1 MCEPGQQPSPA
12 PACAAE
18 AAPGCT
24 AAQAAPGRTTA
35 QAAPGRTAGQ
45 SGPGSTAAD
54 AAPGCTAADAIAA
67 VNGGLG
73 VLASLDMTALT
84 AGEHADLLRALG
96 RAESQAVSARTAALA
111 AFGHNGGYE
120 ADGARTGRSWLR
132 WQTRITPSAAAG
144 AARWVRRLSEH
155 PIVAAVLAAG
165 DVSPSWARQV
175 CDWTDG
181 LDSADRDAADR
192 VLLAAA
198 AGGAE
203 LGDLAGLAEEIKAR
217 TARPDRDGRDDRFD
231 TRSLRV
237 AEYWEGNG
245 LLTGDLTAECTAALR
260 AVLDSLNART
270 GPEDLRSPDQRDHD
284 ALCEALQRLL
294 AARCLPERGGQPVQ
308 VQLHMSLEQLLG
320 QPGAAESVAEWAGYG
335 ATAPPGTECDAT
347 IVPVVTGH
355 IDPDLLEELAAA
367 LLKPGAGPKRG
378 GGNSEGNKDRA
389 AGRTPPAAF
398 RSDGGT
404 GSTTGD
410 TSSTTGDTG
419 DTGGISGT
427 KATGWAVPGLA
438 GSGGKFG
445 FFTGL
450 PAWAGPEGI
459 PDWVTPY
466 RAARM
471 AARPGPDAGTAAR
484 ELILTRATRLL
495 SGPRGLAA
503 WLRQNVTTGPAAA
516 VSQVLDIGIPTEVIP
531 PHLRRAVALR
541 DKHCSFPGCFRPP
554 AACHVHH
561 IIPRN
566 KGGPTNLSNLALM
579 CPFHHLIAIHRMGWQ
594 IRLNPDGTKTATSPY
609 DGRELH
615 SHSPPPGWV
624 A

>member
-12 PACAAE
+12 PTCAAD
-18 AAPGCT
+18 
-24 AAQAAPGRTTA
+24 
-35 QAAPGRTAGQ
+35 AAPGRTA
-45 SGPGSTAAD
+45 AD
-54 AAPGCTAADAIAA
+54 AAPARTAADAIAA
-67 VNGGLG
+67 VTGGLG
-73 VLASLDMTALT
+73 TLAALDMTALT
-84 AGEHADLLRALG
+84 GGEHADLLRALG
-96 RAESQAVSARTAALA
+96 RAESQALAARTAALA
-111 AFGHNGGYE
+111 AFGSSGGYE
-120 ADGARTGRSWLR
+120 ADGAGSARSWLR
-132 WQTRITPSAAAG
+132 WQTRITPAAASG
-144 AARWVRRLSEH
+144 AAGWVRRLAEH
-155 PIVAAVLAAG
+155 PVVAAVLAAG

-175 CDWTDG
+175 CDWTDR
-181 LDSADRDAADR
+181 LDSGDRDAADR

-203 LGDLAGLAEEIKAR
+203 LADLAGLAEEISAR
-217 TARPDRDGRDDRFD
+217 TARPDRDGPDDGFH

-237 AEYWEGNG
+237 SEYWQGNG
-245 LLTGDLTAECTAALR
+245 LLSGNLTAEATAALR
-260 AVLDSLNART
+260 AVLDALNART

-320 QPGAAESVAEWAGYG
+320 QPGADQSVAEWAGYG

-355 IDPDLLEELAAA
+355 VDPELLEQLAAA
-367 LLKPGAGPKRG
+367 LLNPGA
-378 GGNSEGNKDRA
+378 A
-389 AGRTPPAAF
+389 
-398 RSDGGT
+398 
-404 GSTTGD
+404 
-410 TSSTTGDTG
+410 
-419 DTGGISGT
+419 GT
-427 KATGWAVPGLA
+427 KTSIGSGSGRASTGWTVPGVQ
-438 GSGGKFG
+438 STGGKFG
-445 FFTGL
+445 FSTGL

-459 PDWVTPY
+459 PAWVSPY
-466 RAARM
+466 RAAWM
-471 AARPGPDAGTAAR
+471 ATRPGPAAGTAAR

-516 VSQVLDIGIPTEVIP
+516 ASQILDIGIPTEVIP
-531 PHLRRAVALR
+531 PHLRRAVVLR

-561 IIPRN
+561 IIPRSE
-566 KGGPTNLSNLALM
+566 GGPTNLSNLVLM
-579 CPFHHLIAIHRMGWQ
+579 CPFHHLIAIHRLGWQ

-615 SHSPPPGWV
+615 SHSPPPGW
-624 A
+624 AA